1 MRQGKQVLE
10 NSFTPDGSGP
20 GALALLSAQLLPRFH
35 GQHAMTAKPS
45 AMQLRRCFIP
55 SPYHNQM
62 IHSSNFKMSHG
73 KRRLSDLI
81 ATSDSGS
88 AERAAILIFLP
99 PWPAIP
105 CLWALLASKS
115 SRTERGLLPCCG
127 SLFLVPLWVGFC
139 ACAWDVMSFSAVTP
153 MTPRA
158 TRPRVTPPLTTS
170 LPRFI
175 MCSTKTSHTAG
186 RVT

>member
-1 MRQGKQVLE
+1 MLKTV
-10 NSFTPDGSGP
+10 TPDGSGP
-20 GALALLSAQLLPRFH
+20 GALALLSTQLLPRFH
-35 GQHAMTAKPS
+35 GQHPMTAKPS

-55 SPYHNQM
+55 YTSHSQM
-62 IHSSNFKMSHG
+62 IHSSNFEMMPRKAGAFCCSY
-73 KRRLSDLI
+73 RTQRLQH
-81 ATSDSGS
+81 TMV
-88 AERAAILIFLP
+88 AERAAILIFSP

-105 CLWALLASKS
+105 RWWALLASWP

-127 SLFLVPLWVGFC
+127 SLFMVPLWVGFC
-139 ACAWDVMSFSAVTP
+139 ACAWDVMSYGLATP

-158 TRPRVTPPLTTS
+158 TRPRATPPLTTS

-186 RVT
+186 RAT